1 MMKRP
6 EFLYHATQIFKTFA
20 PLTYHDLIIPP
31 EIAALPDALLLP
43 FLREAALRMRQK
55 KEGAFCDFYTFHR
68 NPDSALGYELVDLD
82 LTCGEQVLD
91 VFPEILQSHQNP
103 DGVRLS
109 PLINAFMQEMEPC
122 QMMEEWIEGVLK
134 KQGGEVTHAFL

>member
-31 EIAALPDALLLP
+31 EIAALPDGLLLP
-43 FLREAALRMRQK
+43 FLREAELRIRQE
-55 KEGAFCDFYTFHR
+55 KESTFCDFYTFYR

-103 DGVRLS
+103 DGVQLS

-122 QMMEEWIEGVLK
+122 QMMEEWIQGVLK